1 MADIDFPSGLPKALA
16 SAYTST
22 QAAAFIESEAASG
35 GFYVRKITDDIFAEY
50 NLQWALTD
58 GQAVYLMAWFR
69 AATQLGT
76 KPFNMSML
84 IDGEEVTK
92 ECRFTQG
99 GIPQLTSQQG
109 KVYVYSARV
118 FVRDNDNSFTDNY
131 GMLQWFAERAPDGNP
146 FTGMA
151 LLDQGI
157 TESAPEA

>member
-1 MADIDFPSGLPKALA
+1 MADIDFPAGLPKALA

-22 QAAAFIESEAASG
+22 QSAAFIESEAASG
-35 GFYVRKITDDIFAEY
+35 GFYVKKLTDDIFAEY

-69 AATQLGT
+69 SALQHGT

-84 IDGEEVTK
+84 IDGEEITK
-92 ECRFTQG
+92 ECRFTRA
-99 GIPQLTSQQG
+99 GIPQMTSQQG

-118 FVRDNDNSFTDNY
+118 FVRDNTTILSASYDT
-131 GMLQWFAERAPDGNP
+131 LKWFADRSPDGNP

-151 LLDQGI
+151 LLDTGI